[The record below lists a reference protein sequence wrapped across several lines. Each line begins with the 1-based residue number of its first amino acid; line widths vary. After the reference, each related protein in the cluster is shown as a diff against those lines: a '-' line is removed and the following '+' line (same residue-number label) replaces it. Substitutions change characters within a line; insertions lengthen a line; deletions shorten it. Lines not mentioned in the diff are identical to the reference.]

1 MAEIRGRV
9 SALYSL
15 EQLAAGD
22 TVIHRLHPGV
32 KLAVT
37 LIYIVCVVSL
47 ERHALGRLAP
57 FLLYPVVVMA
67 MADIPAEMIL
77 TRSAAAL
84 PFCVFAG
91 ISNLVLEREPWIVLG
106 QEKLIITAGAI
117 SFAVLLLRTLL
128 CVSAVLI
135 LTSVTPFQELTGQL
149 RRMHVPGMLVML
161 FEMIYRYLG
170 TLADEAATMVT
181 AYRMRGNGKQWPDL
195 RHFGPFVGQLLLRSA
210 DRAERVYHAMQC
222 RGYGNAVPG
231 KVRKDAA
238 SFPGN
243 AGKTVAGPSPKEQKT
258 DAVYSEDV
266 GKSEAAFSEE
276 IRKTGTV
283 HCGKAQKTIAAFSE
297 DDRRTGAGFFRK
309 FLEDRETKNGILPN
323 AVFLILAGGSAVLFR
338 WADIPTFVGTLVL
351 G

>member
-1 MAEIRGRV
+1 
-9 SALYSL
+9 
-15 EQLAAGD
+15 
-22 TVIHRLHPGV
+22 
-32 KLAVT
+32 
-37 LIYIVCVVSL
+37 
-47 ERHALGRLAP
+47 
-57 FLLYPVVVMA
+57 
-67 MADIPAEMIL
+67 
-77 TRSAAAL
+77 
-84 PFCVFAG
+84 
-91 ISNLVLEREPWIVLG
+91 
-106 QEKLIITAGAI
+106 
-117 SFAVLLLRTLL
+117 
-128 CVSAVLI
+128 
-135 LTSVTPFQELTGQL
+135 
-149 RRMHVPGMLVML
+149 MHVPGMLVML
-161 FEMIYRYLG
+161 FEMIYRYMG
-170 TLADEAATMVT
+170 TLADEAATMVM

-222 RGYGNAVPG
+222 RGYGNAVAG

-276 IRKTGTV
+276 VRKTGTV
-283 HCGKAQKTIAAFSE
+283 HCGKAQKIIAAFSE

-309 FLEDRETKNGILPN
+309 FLEDGETQNGILSN
-323 AVFLILAGGSAVLFR
+323 AIFLILAGGSAVLFR